1 MVDEL
6 RAYILQQGAKET
18 GYPMLN
24 VFTKDSIN
32 YLVKVAL
39 PVSKA
44 LPSSGTMSYRWM
56 LPGGNILIT
65 EVKGGPEEIKRAY
78 RQVELY
84 ISDFQRVAPAIPFE
98 SLVTDRRAEK
108 DSTKWITRIYYPV
121 M

>member
-1 MVDEL
+1 
-6 RAYILQQGAKET
+6 
-18 GYPMLN
+18 
-24 VFTKDSIN
+24 
-32 YLVKVAL
+32 
-39 PVSKA
+39 
-44 LPSSGTMSYRWM
+44 M

-65 EVKGGPEEIKRAY
+65 EVKGGPEEIKKAY